1 MLCSP
6 FGNARIVSKRIRTNC
21 KAHCTTQSAS
31 AAHYVV
37 RCISDR
43 YQKHPLTE
51 QTAMS
56 ARLPW
61 ILVCLLVVCIAAPTR
76 AELPP
81 VFQAASG
88 QRAVL
93 DDTVQA
99 FLTPKAILWKS
110 DDSGDTIVGDKAL
123 LAKGTRQ
130 PATVSGGLCTLKS
143 VKGKPAP
150 AFLLD
155 FGVELHGGL
164 QLVMGMSPGK
174 EPVRFR
180 VRLGESITEAMV
192 DVGGGNASND
202 HAMRDLEI
210 QAPWLGSVEV
220 GNSGFRFARIDLM
233 DADRTVLLKEVNAV
247 LSYRDIPYLGS
258 FKCSDERL
266 NQIWATGAYTVH
278 LNMQHY
284 LWDGIKRDRLVWIG
298 DMHPETM
305 TICSVFGPDPVVPA
319 SLDYARDT
327 FPLPGWMNGISSYSM
342 WWVLIHHQ
350 WYRYYGNL
358 EYLRAQK
365 PYLVPLLQQFIT
377 RINDQ
382 NQEQLDG
389 RFLDWPSSEN
399 KPAIHAGLQSLLA
412 MTMDAG
418 AELCTALGE
427 PQPAEQCR
435 QAAVRLRL
443 HVPDPNG
450 SKQAAALMALSG
462 LAPAEKMNREYLAV
476 DGSRRMSTFYGFYIL
491 EAMAAAGDHQGAI
504 DCIRQ
509 YWGGMLDLGAT
520 TFWEDFDLDWTQN
533 AGRIDQFTPQGKKDI
548 HADFGNYC
556 YKGLRHSLCHGWA
569 SGPTSWLSRHVL
581 GITVLEPGG
590 KKIRIDPRLADLDWA
605 EGTFPIA
612 TGIVKVRH
620 EKRADGTVSTRYEAP
635 EGVQVEVG
643 KR

>member
-1 MLCSP
+1 MP
-6 FGNARIVSKRIRTNC
+6 T
-21 KAHCTTQSAS
+21 
-31 AAHYVV
+31 
-37 RCISDR
+37 
-43 YQKHPLTE
+43 
-51 QTAMS
+51 
-56 ARLPW
+56 RLPS
-61 ILVCLLVVCIAAPTR
+61 ILVALLGACIAAPSH

-81 VFQAASG
+81 VFKAATDG
-88 QRAVL
+88 RAAE

-99 FLTPKAILWKS
+99 FVAPKAILWKS
-110 DDSGDTIVGDKAL
+110 DDSGQTIADEGAL
-123 LAKGTRQ
+123 LEKGTRQ
-130 PATVSGGLCTLKS
+130 PATVRGGLCTLKS
-143 VKGKPAP
+143 VAGKPAP
-150 AFLLD
+150 ALLLD

-174 EPVRFR
+174 DPVRFR
-180 VRLGESITEAMV
+180 VRLGESVTEAMS
-192 DVGGGNASND
+192 DSSGQTTATND

-210 QAPWLGSVEV
+210 QAPWLGSVEL
-220 GNSGFRFARIDLM
+220 GNSGFRFARIDM
-233 DADRTVLLKEVNAV
+233 VDADRTVFLKEVNAI

-342 WWVLIHHQ
+342 WWVIIHHQ
-350 WYRYYGNL
+350 WYQNYGNL
-358 EYLRAQK
+358 EYLQAQK
-365 PYLVPLLQQFIT
+365 AYLVPLLQQFMAK
-377 RINDQ
+377 INDQ

-399 KPAIHAGLQSLLA
+399 EPAIHAGLQSLMV

-418 AELCTALGE
+418 AEMCTTLGE
-427 PQPAEQCR
+427 PQVADQCR
-435 QAAVRLRL
+435 QTAVRLRR

-450 SKQAAALMALSG
+450 SKQAAALLALSG
-462 LAPAEKMNREYLAV
+462 LAPAEKMNTEYLAV
-476 DGSRRMSTFYGFYIL
+476 DGSRRMSTFYGYYIL
-491 EAMAAAGDHQGAI
+491 EAMAAAGNHQGAI
-504 DCIRQ
+504 DCIRE

-533 AGRIDQFTPQGKKDI
+533 AGRIDEFTPEGKKDI

-569 SGPTSWLSRHVL
+569 SGPTSWMSRHVL
-581 GITVLEPGG
+581 GVSVVEGG
-590 KKIRIDPRLADLDWA
+590 KRVRIEPHLADLDWA
-605 EGTFPIA
+605 EGTFPTSA
-612 TGIVKVRH
+612 GVVKVRH
-620 EKRADGTVSTRYEAP
+620 EKQADGTVATKYEAP
-635 EGVQVEVG
+635 EGIQIEVG
-643 KR
+643 RP